1 MELVPILST
10 IILVGTAATFL
21 LAVFA
26 YIMYKWR
33 ERQER
38 RDVPA
43 QRTYDAQP
51 HVLVTPRTEYAEP
64 APESFE
70 TPRSPR
76 QESRSGYAE
85 SPSRQTTGQAPSES
99 VSQGPAA
106 PAAEGRF
113 SRPKRESLFWE
124 YTGEGFVPVEPLGQT
139 EPDET
144 GNRGREPGR
153 GSAWI

>member
-43 QRTYDAQP
+43 QRAYDEQP
-51 HVLVTPRTEYAEP
+51 HVLVTPRTEYVEP
-64 APESFE
+64 APAPIE

-76 QESRSGYAE
+76 DRDPGVLE
-85 SPSRQTTGQAPSES
+85 SPVPPTSGQASGGGAA
-99 VSQGPAA
+99 QQAAA
-106 PAAEGRF
+106 PPTVERYT
-113 SRPKRESLFWE
+113 RPRRESLFWE
-124 YTGEGFVPVEPLGQT
+124 YTGEGFVPFERRGQA
-139 EPDET
+139 EPDEV
-144 GNRGREPGR
+144 GNRGPEPGR